1 MAGLGGKA
9 PPPLLLLLLGLLA
22 TAFAA
27 TAAAA
32 EATEG
37 DSDPLYRSC
46 VEECQRTGALKE
58 DSIKHCIVPTDDQP
72 ADKSWYAHEPLY
84 LQWKE
89 WNCNSECRYHCMME
103 RETEREEL
111 KLGPVKYH
119 GKWPLKRA
127 SVFQEPFSA
136 ALSAL
141 TLLVQF
147 NGWLSFFLLLSYKLP
162 LRPETHGTYYEYTGL
177 WHIYGLLAMN
187 SWFWSAIYHSCDTAW
202 TEKLYF
208 SSTAAFLGYSLILAI
223 LRTSSL
229 RDEASRVMVA
239 APILAF
245 VTTHILYLNFYD
257 LNKGLNMKVCTV
269 ISIAQLLVWALWA
282 AITKHPSRLK
292 IMFVALGGILSVFL
306 EAQDVP
312 PRWGY
317 VDGHAICLAMAI
329 PLSYLWWSF
338 AKEDAE
344 MRTSAIMK
352 KKR

>member
-1 MAGLGGKA
+1 MGLRGRG
-9 PPPLLLLLLGLLA
+9 PPLLLLLLLGLVVA
-22 TAFAA
+22 TALAA
-27 TAAAA
+27 DSASAS
-32 EATEG
+32 EG
-37 DSDPLYRSC
+37 DADPLYRAC
-46 VEECQRTGALKE
+46 FEECQRTGTLKE
-58 DSIKHCIVPTDDQP
+58 DSVKHCVVPTDDQP
-72 ADKSWYAHEPLY
+72 ADKAWYAHEPLY

-103 RETEREEL
+103 REQEREEL
-111 KLGPVKYH
+111 GLGPVKYH

-127 SVFQEPFSA
+127 SVFQEPLSA

-162 LRPETHGTYYEYTGL
+162 LRPETHATYYEYTGL
-177 WHIYGLLAMN
+177 WHINALLAMN
-187 SWFWSAIYHSCDTAW
+187 SWFWCAIYHSCDTAW
-202 TEKLYF
+202 TEKLYL
-208 SSTAAFLGYSLILAI
+208 SSAAAFLGYSLILAI
-223 LRTSSL
+223 LRTSNL

-245 VTTHILYLNFYD
+245 VTTHILYLNFYELD
-257 LNKGLNMKVCTV
+257 KGLNMKVCTV
-269 ISIAQLLVWALWA
+269 ISVAQLLLWTVWA
-282 AITKHPSRLK
+282 AITRHPSRLK
-292 IMFVALGGILSVFL
+292 VVFVAIGGVLSIYL
-306 EAQDVP
+306 EAHDVP

-344 MRTSAIMK
+344 MRTAAIMK